1 MANIRNKVILIGRL
15 GLDPKIVTLDS
26 GKRLANFRLATNDV
40 YTKDDGEK
48 VKDTQWHTIIAWGKQ
63 AEILEQYATKGKEI
77 AVEGKLSNRSYETP
91 EGEKRY
97 ITEIVCNEIL
107 LLGSK

>member
-1 MANIRNKVILIGRL
+1 M
-15 GLDPKIVTLDS
+15 PP
-26 GKRLANFRLATNDV
+26 
-40 YTKDDGEK
+40 
-48 VKDTQWHTIIAWGKQ
+48 
-63 AEILEQYATKGKEI
+63 KGKEI